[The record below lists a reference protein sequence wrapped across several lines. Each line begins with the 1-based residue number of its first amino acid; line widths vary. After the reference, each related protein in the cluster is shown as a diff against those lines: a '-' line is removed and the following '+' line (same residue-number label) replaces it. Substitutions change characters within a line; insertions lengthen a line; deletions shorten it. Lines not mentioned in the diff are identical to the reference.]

1 VSPRPTFTSYAM
13 PLSRGRQGP
22 AAAISLA
29 VHVAIAALVLG
40 GAVLFESAAVAGP
53 RPRRPV
59 MTWVALPLRTS
70 PQTKAPR
77 PTRPPRAVKV
87 SILAPPSTQPL
98 TLSTKP
104 PAVVGTFEAP
114 SDDRGEGPS
123 AGGDTHTAAGTA
135 PGSDVGPGSESSA
148 GDIFGPTPLLMP
160 TAPPGAPLGDQR
172 TREVRFSIR
181 ADGRVTRIEV
191 IPPIK
196 DSRYHRV
203 FMKAMQDLA
212 FSPVKTRDGRAIDYV
227 YSIVVH
233 P

>member
-1 VSPRPTFTSYAM
+1 MTSVRPRPAFTSYAL
-13 PLSRGRQGP
+13 PLSRGRQGA

-29 VHVAIAALVLG
+29 VHVAIAALVLWG
-40 GAVLFESAAVAGP
+40 GAMLFKSAAVAAP

-59 MTWVALPLRTS
+59 MTWVALPLSTPS
-70 PQTKAPR
+70 QAEAGR
-77 PTRPPRAVKV
+77 PTRAPRAAKV
-87 SILAPPSTQPL
+87 STLAPPSTTPL
-98 TLSTKP
+98 KIGIPPVTLSTKP
-104 PAVVGTFEAP
+104 PAVVVAFEAP
-114 SDDRGEGPS
+114 RDDRGEG
-123 AGGDTHTAAGTA
+123 
-135 PGSDVGPGSESSA
+135 PGSDVGPGLASSA

-160 TAPPGAPLGDQR
+160 NAPPGAPLEDRR

-181 ADGRVTRIEV
+181 ADGRVIRIEV

>member
-1 VSPRPTFTSYAM
+1 MRPRPAFTSYAL
-13 PLSRGRQGP
+13 PLSRGRQGA

-29 VHVAIAALVLG
+29 VHVAIAALVLWG
-40 GAVLFESAAVAGP
+40 GAMLFRRAAVAAP
-53 RPRRPV
+53 RPRPPV
-59 MTWVALPLRTS
+59 VTTWVTLPPRTS
-70 PQTKAPR
+70 PQAEAGR
-77 PTRPPRAVKV
+77 PARPPRAAKV
-87 SILAPPSTQPL
+87 STLAPPSTTPL
-98 TLSTKP
+98 KIGIAPVTLSTKP
-104 PAVVGTFEAP
+104 PAVVVAFEAP
-114 SDDRGEGPS
+114 RDDRGEGP
-123 AGGDTHTAAGTA
+123 
-135 PGSDVGPGSESSA
+135 GSDAGPGSASSA
-148 GDIFGPTPLLMP
+148 GDIFGPTPLLLP
-160 TAPPGAPLGDQR
+160 NAPPGAPLEDQR

-181 ADGRVTRIEV
+181 ADGRVVRIEV